1 MSDTCDLLRNT
12 IYPAIFDR
20 ADAAFP
26 ELRFTRRG
34 NDWYSPLKMDGTDP
48 KAARQ
53 DKTIITARLPSRL
66 YEQGGKNV
74 SFWDYVARREGLAN
88 SQDILKRLAELA
100 GATLPSLDPEAL
112 KHIERQRRTGNLWA
126 AIASYCQWCLQ
137 NTDSLD
143 AVKVRE
149 YLGGRGYQ
157 PEHIEAM
164 GLGFMP
170 SRAKLFEYLGED
182 YAGEELEAIKRQL
195 TQGSSGNPYGASWG
209 IGETHKLIIP
219 YTASGRIIGIVART
233 TTGDK
238 PKYLYPSGQGWR
250 RPELFLLNAIRGD
263 KDLIITEGFF
273 DALGASVV
281 AGIEN
286 VVALGDTGLNK
297 ERIEEAVRR
306 GARKITLCLDN
317 DGGGAGGTEKAL
329 REMRIHAPDLP
340 VYVALLP
347 EGKDPDDVIKEQGP
361 DALKKAIAEAV
372 PGWKYRE
379 QAIIN
384 EYANRSKVSGGLT
397 RKDEDAILEELIAEA
412 ATIQSPID
420 RDGFRG
426 EALKDLRDAGL
437 SHITEESFQK
447 ATEAIRQRE
456 REAKR
461 DKDARA
467 LWADGKRLIDEG
479 KTGDALKLLSEG
491 ARELQARGAD
501 YSGLLLTLK
510 ESDIQEAIKRQPDSL
525 KSGYNIG
532 ADELLF
538 PAGALSILA
547 APTSHGKSALLLNV
561 LLNAAKEYAG
571 KTFHFFSYEES
582 REAVLI
588 RALNNYADMLLSKN
602 NRRTIRSYYRGDEAF
617 GEVPADFLTKKASF
631 FRELIEPG
639 RVNIHYSFYTGPE
652 LLEAIR
658 YLKDHGNAGGIFI
671 DYMQLLNKPGAGNS
685 RQEEL
690 KEICLD
696 LKNIAIETGLPI
708 ILAAQF
714 NREVTSP
721 LKLFLQ
727 NIGEAGDIERAANLV
742 LGIWNGNFK
751 PEIGKTSEVK
761 DLVKLGFDEGTLL
774 KEGKLFIEILKN
786 RDGEAGTNDFLSFNG
801 NTGTVGNPKP
811 EMLW

>member
-1 MSDTCDLLRNT
+1 METGDLLRNV

-20 ADAAFP
+20 ADSAFS
-26 ELRFTRRG
+26 EMKFKRRG
-34 NDWYSPLKMDGTDP
+34 NAWHSPCKLDGTAP
-48 KAARQ
+48 KTART
-53 DKTIITARLPSRL
+53 DKTIITGRFFRL
-66 YEQGGKNV
+66 YEQGGDSI
-74 SFWDYVARREGLAN
+74 SFWDYVANRGGLAN
-88 SQDILKRLAELA
+88 NQDILKRLAELA
-100 GATLPSLDPEAL
+100 GTVLPSLDPEAM
-112 KHIERQRRTGNLWA
+112 KQIEQKRRTADLWA
-126 AIASYCQWCLQ
+126 AIASYCQGCLK
-137 NTDSLD
+137 NAESPD

-149 YLGGRGYQ
+149 YLAARGYK

-170 SRAKLFEYLGED
+170 SRAKLFEHLGKD

-195 TQGSSGNPYGASWG
+195 TQGSDGKPYGASWG

-219 YTASGRIIGIVART
+219 YTASGRIIGIVARIT
-233 TTGDK
+233 SGEK
-238 PKYLYPSGQGWR
+238 PKYCYPSGQGWR

-263 KDLIITEGFF
+263 KDLVIMEGFF

-281 AGIEN
+281 AKIEN
-286 VVALGDTGLNK
+286 VVALGDTGLNR
-297 ERIEEAVRR
+297 ERIAEAKAR

-317 DGGGAGGTEKAL
+317 DEGGQGGTEKAL
-329 REMRIHAPDLP
+329 RELKEHAPDLP

-347 EGKDPDDVIKEQGP
+347 EGKDPDDLLKDRGP
-361 DALKKAIAEAV
+361 DALKKAIDEAI
-372 PGWKYRE
+372 PGWKYAL
-379 QAIIN
+379 QNIVN
-384 EYANRSKVSGGLT
+384 EHAG
-397 RKDEDAILEELIAEA
+397 EELTDKSKAELVEELERAAAEIASPTERDEA
-412 ATIQSPID
+412 Y
-420 RDGFRG
+420 
-426 EALKDLRDAGL
+426 ALVIGNLAPYG
-437 SHITEESFQK
+437 ITKESFQK

-456 REAKR
+456 REEKQG
-461 DKDARA
+461 KDISGLLAEA
-467 LWADGKRLIDEG
+467 GRLQNEG
-479 KTGDALKLLSEG
+479 KQKEALDVLQKRS
-491 ARELQARGAD
+491 RELQARGAD
-501 YSGLLLTLK
+501 YSALLATVK

-538 PAGALSILA
+538 PAGALSIIA

-571 KTFHFFSYEES
+571 KNFHFFSYEES

-588 RALNNYADMLLSKN
+588 RALNNYADMKLSKN
-602 NRRTIRSYYRGDEAF
+602 NRRTIKSHYRGDETF
-617 GEVPADFLTKKASF
+617 GNVPAEFLTKKSAF
-631 FRELIEPG
+631 FQEMIEPG
-639 RVNIHYSFYTGPE
+639 RVNIHYAFYTAQE

-658 YLKDHGNAGGIFI
+658 YLKDHGNAGAIFI

-696 LKNIAIETGLPI
+696 LKDIAIETGLPI

-751 PEIGKTSEVK
+751 PEIGKDTKEK
-761 DLVKLGFDEGTLL
+761 DIAALGFSKDTLL
-774 KEGKLFIEILKN
+774 YEGKLYIKVLKN
-786 RDGEAGTNDFLSFNG
+786 RDGEAGTSGFLDFEG
-801 NTGTVGNPKP
+801 NTGTVKNPGTGKT
-811 EMLW
+811 W